1 MPRSVRERG
10 STLLGLLFFLAGLA
24 ILALIA
30 VPNITA
36 MVQTNA
42 DARLARESY
51 RIDTAWKWHAAMANA
66 STLLV
71 EPGSLVLRVTAPSG
85 ALLTQRRFFLPAGVQ
100 AELRWCTVSGCSRTT
115 DLSAGDCESLGP
127 TGVPQVSADCPD
139 PVRLGTAAPVLV
151 LCHSGGC
158 VYAPS

>member
-1 MPRSVRERG
+1 VPRSVRERG

-36 MVQTNA
+36 MVQTN
-42 DARLARESY
+42 
-51 RIDTAWKWHAAMANA
+51 AAMANA